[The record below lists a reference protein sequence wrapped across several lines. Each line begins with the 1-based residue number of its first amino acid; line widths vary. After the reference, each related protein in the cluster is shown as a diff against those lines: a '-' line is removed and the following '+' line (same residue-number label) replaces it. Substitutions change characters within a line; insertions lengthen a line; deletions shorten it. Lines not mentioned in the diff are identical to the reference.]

1 MTSAAEGANVT
12 TKVTVSPF
20 LNVGFNK
27 DQRFLKKKKK
37 NKERKKQNKTENRRW
52 ILTKTPSPR
61 ARP

>member
-27 DQRFLKKKKK
+27 DQRFFKNSNNKK
-37 NKERKKQNKTENRRW
+37 NPKTKFLRKN
-52 ILTKTPSPR
+52 
-61 ARP
+61 A